1 MHGGESF
8 TKSVVVDDQVLKG
21 LEAVQSLAP
30 LHNPANITGI
40 RAAQHV
46 LPDVPHCAIIDTA
59 WHQTIPESSYMYPV
73 PHSWYSDHKVRR
85 YGFHGTSY
93 IYTAK
98 RAAVLLGKD
107 PSETNLIIG
116 HIGNG
121 SSMCAVKNG
130 QAFDT
135 SMGMTP
141 LAGLMM
147 GTRCGDI
154 DPAIIPYIMNL
165 ENLTPSQIDSIMN
178 KKSGILGITGDKID
192 RRDVQKGVESGDIKS
207 ILA

>member
-1 MHGGESF
+1 
-8 TKSVVVDDQVLKG
+8 
-21 LEAVQSLAP
+21 
-30 LHNPANITGI
+30 
-40 RAAQHV
+40 
-46 LPDVPHCAIIDTA
+46 
-59 WHQTIPESSYMYPV
+59 MYPL
-73 PHSWYSDHKVRR
+73 PYEWYEKHKVRR

-107 PSETNLIIG
+107 PMETNLIIA

-130 QAFDT
+130 KGYDT

-154 DPAIIPYIMNL
+154 DPAIVPYIM
-165 ENLTPSQIDSIMN
+165 EREGLTPKEMDSALN
-178 KKSGILGITGDKID
+178 KKSGILGITQNLID
-192 RRDVQKGVESGDIKS
+192 RRDVVKGCISGD
-207 ILA
+207 